1 MRTVACVLWHV
12 DCDLWNEK
20 SAMKS
25 CPHRTQ
31 ESAMWTSSS
40 RSTLMHR
47 DLSIT
52 TERESHPGVPPP
64 GGTAT
69 AGCDPMSIDPITP
82 GERPDGSVWHSEC
95 GEAVSTHRVTD
106 APWAE
111 HKPVSIMYTLRVWY
125 CGFALLPMTEGTQM
139 TKHIGRALVV
149 LAGTMLTGALLAVP
163 VSAQTE
169 HIAAS
174 AWSADVDAFIVDAT
188 TVE

>member
-1 MRTVACVLWHV
+1 
-12 DCDLWNEK
+12 
-20 SAMKS
+20 
-25 CPHRTQ
+25 
-31 ESAMWTSSS
+31 
-40 RSTLMHR
+40 
-47 DLSIT
+47 
-52 TERESHPGVPPP
+52 
-64 GGTAT
+64 
-69 AGCDPMSIDPITP
+69 MSIDPITP

-163 VSAQTE
+163 ASAQTE

-188 TVE
+188 TVELRGANTSVETTNLDFPVQAHHKIKFTYELLDGAVCGAGAPRVFVEIDGDYIN